1 MNIEQRL
8 TTRRVGNPWSF
19 ALISNKLVVEVFTK
33 KRKERR
39 RRDKDIWKN
48 RSNKRSKTSEKSKS
62 SESSERSMR
71 KRKRRKRSRV

>member
-19 ALISNKLVVEVFTK
+19 ALISNKWVVEVCTK

-39 RRDKDIWKN
+39 RDKDMWKN